1 MKVRLTGLEEECSAA
16 MAALQ
21 AVLAAVEVNGPC
33 ENRDGS
39 KPVRYYLE
47 TRGVRLCL
55 AGSRSRL
62 WPTS

>member
-1 MKVRLTGLEEECSAA
+1 MKLRLTGLEEECSAA
-16 MAALQ
+16 IDALQ
-21 AVLAAVEVNGPC
+21 AVLVVVEVNGPY

-39 KPVRYYLE
+39 KLVRYYIE